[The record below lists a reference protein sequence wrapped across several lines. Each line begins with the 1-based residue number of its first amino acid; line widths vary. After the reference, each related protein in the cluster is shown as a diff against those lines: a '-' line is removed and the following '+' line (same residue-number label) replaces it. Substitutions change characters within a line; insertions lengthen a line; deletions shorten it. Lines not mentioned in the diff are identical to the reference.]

1 MVEGVGKIGEMVFFS
16 SPKSRPSE
24 TFSSPVIRYSNMP
37 TEMARRSLD
46 STSVATASAPFK
58 HIVPVGVVVTTM
70 SIGRRVVILN
80 EVSVQSA
87 SACTC
92 KRHVRA
98 MGYFLFQKE
107 DSVSEGAN

>member
-1 MVEGVGKIGEMVFFS
+1 MVDGVGKMGEMVLCS
-16 SPKSRPSE
+16 SPRPSPSA

-70 SIGRRVVILN
+70 SIGRRVVIESFCAVQLIEIFRLSQQRQILLN
-80 EVSVQSA
+80 ISFRWV
-87 SACTC
+87 
-92 KRHVRA
+92 
-98 MGYFLFQKE
+98 LL
-107 DSVSEGAN
+107 